1 MRGKRGEPSRT
12 GPVERDVLARI
23 RRPLK
28 LIAERIDGTDR
39 RFAPGHELSGS
50 GLGAR
55 RVNELWIFSRQTCR
69 AGQGLGPRLH
79 FAGDLRSPIGAV
91 GRDLEGDLCAFHAP
105 HLPAFVEQR
114 SDESRKS
121 SDLAAENAGEH
132 FRLALVG
139 AIVDEEAG
147 ATLGLSC
154 PEIAFPS
161 SYPDEAQTVEREDL
175 GGGRLSLQ
183 LSKPKSEPWTLRQSI
198 LSAEGASFGQ
208 GEARS
213 LRRSAKDALPTKE
226 EQELLSAQKLLDP
239 PWR

>member
-1 MRGKRGEPSRT
+1 VNAPAICRYHCAVPQSFVKNLKAIEWA
-12 GPVERDVLARI
+12 GPAQVTE
-23 RRPLK
+23 
-28 LIAERIDGTDR
+28 
-39 RFAPGHELSGS
+39 
-50 GLGAR
+50 
-55 RVNELWIFSRQTCR
+55 
-69 AGQGLGPRLH
+69 
-79 FAGDLRSPIGAV
+79 FAGFWP
-91 GRDLEGDLCAFHAP
+91 F
-105 HLPAFVEQR
+105 
-114 SDESRKS
+114 DESRKS